1 MEIKIGAKFYGAWNN
16 IYDNPSVFEIEVIEI
31 KGRTVTV
38 KRTAIATVMFQSKV
52 NGEDMVCLP
61 YPESRRAER
70 VFKTTIG
77 QINKGKVYDRSFG
90 GSPHLIYLFEKYEKM
105 GDMKTYE
112 IKNRL
117 F

>member
-52 NGEDMVCLP
+52 GSMPLAT
-61 YPESRRAER
+61 S
-70 VFKTTIG
+70 G
-77 QINKGKVYDRSFG
+77 QQALSK
-90 GSPHLIYLFEKYEKM
+90 
-105 GDMKTYE
+105 
-112 IKNRL
+112 
-117 F
+117 

>member
-1 MEIKIGAKFYGAWNN
+1 MEIKIGAEIYGDSGTFHCNRAAFDFNNFYRKNRR
-16 IYDNPSVFEIEVIEI
+16 VVIDVI
-31 KGRTVTV
+31 PRT
-38 KRTAIATVMFQSKV
+38 TVMFQSKV

-61 YPESRRAER
+61 YPESRKAER